1 VVADRNDAD
10 ANKASNNWMLK
21 EQLNL
26 RFCIC
31 VASKRSVKNPID
43 IVDTGVDLDSG
54 KPLTAATIAVTTL
67 QQNSSNS
74 R

>member
-1 VVADRNDAD
+1 
-10 ANKASNNWMLK
+10 M
-21 EQLNL
+21 
-26 RFCIC
+26 
-31 VASKRSVKNPID
+31 KNPID
-43 IVDTGVDLDSG
+43 IVGTGVDLDSG